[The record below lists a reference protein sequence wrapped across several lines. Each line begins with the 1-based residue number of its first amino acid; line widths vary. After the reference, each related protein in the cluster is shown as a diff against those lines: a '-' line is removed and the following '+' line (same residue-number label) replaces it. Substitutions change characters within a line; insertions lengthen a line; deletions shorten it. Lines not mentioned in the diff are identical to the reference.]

1 MEQIDR
7 EMLACIYEALLA
19 SGHID
24 PKGKTEEQ
32 IMAEV
37 RESAMRWTKR
47 RPMMMS
53 TDFRQ
58 SLLTRARSLKRS
70 RQDHDAILY
79 YATWFE
85 HWINGVL
92 IRRLR
97 SIDER
102 ETCQMIRDVSLR
114 GKFSWLLA
122 LVHGKRIPH
131 RHIKAVLQ
139 VCELRNE
146 FVHYKYKMV
155 DVDKGDDDKNRLK
168 EAQKMAEKA
177 IRYLQKFEEQHFF
190 NGPARGL
197 LKKLRNTKSEKT
209 K

>member
-1 MEQIDR
+1 MKTKHASPISREMEQIDR

-79 YATWFE
+79 YAT
-85 HWINGVL
+85 
-92 IRRLR
+92 
-97 SIDER
+97 
-102 ETCQMIRDVSLR
+102 
-114 GKFSWLLA
+114 
-122 LVHGKRIPH
+122 HGKRIPH